1 MNFLRGPGSGRS
13 AGNTDV
19 DFSVCIGEQLINSG
33 IIHEHMCTFLG
44 VSPVSADKLMEEQD
58 LTKKGR
64 VVADG
69 DTESE
74 SRSGYYD
81 DTNLLPKEGDQPD
94 GRDLSASVDERE
106 VPSLPGEKGVRLD
119 LQKTCGES
127 VLNETSRFVS
137 DPSSDL
143 RAVTPPPEPTV
154 TPPPEPTLTPPP
166 KPAVT
171 NQPAAIISPHPA
183 VGSLPGSNVTPPP
196 VTPPPPSTQ
205 EPLFI
210 RFAHRVSVFGWG
222 IMGHM
227 GRTSALLFAQNILC
241 FVLLAV
247 SKRH

>member
-1 MNFLRGPGSGRS
+1 M
-13 AGNTDV
+13 
-19 DFSVCIGEQLINSG
+19 
-33 IIHEHMCTFLG
+33 
-44 VSPVSADKLMEEQD
+44 SADKLMEEQD

-74 SRSGYYD
+74 SRSD
-81 DTNLLPKEGDQPD
+81 DTNLLPKEGDQQD
-94 GRDLSASVDERE
+94 GRDQSASIEERE
-106 VPSLPGEKGVRLD
+106 VPSLPEEEGVRLD
-119 LQKTCGES
+119 LQKSSGES
-127 VLNETSRFVS
+127 ASSQFVS

-143 RAVTPPPEPTV
+143 PAVTPPPEPAVTPPPEPAVTPPPEPAVTPPPEPAVTPPPEPAVTPPPEPAVTPPPEPAMTPPPV

-166 KPAVT
+166 EPAVT
-171 NQPAAIISPHPA
+171 TQPAVIEVSPQPTVA
-183 VGSLPGSNVTPPP
+183 SPNVTPPA
-196 VTPPPPSTQ
+196 VTPPP

-210 RFAHRVSVFGWG
+210 RVAHCVSVFGWG